1 MSSAGDY
8 SRFNK
13 IPGATKAHAT
23 HAPHVS
29 LEISKGPTIGP
40 SDPEKGED
48 EGTAIDVGKR
58 HAATGLFFGC
68 EILRRRI
75 FFPRDMTQ
83 RDRRIHFAKRYYNRG
98 GEGER
103 KRARYAAAAPDGFC
117 KRIPANPTIEN
128 CTNKR
133 PERAPWLIFER
144 AR

>member
-68 EILRRRI
+68 EILLDVRI
-75 FFPRDMTQ
+75 DLLVGEVGHLGLMLSCC
-83 RDRRIHFAKRYYNRG
+83 G
-98 GEGER
+98 GLAMVA
-103 KRARYAAAAPDGFC
+103 RAAV
-117 KRIPANPTIEN
+117 
-128 CTNKR
+128 
-133 PERAPWLIFER
+133 L
-144 AR
+144 